1 MKQIIE
7 TLNASCVTRT
17 THDMYESSGKTY
29 GDFFYLYRPLIDIVV
44 ALGNDVVG
52 FSLNCIICP
61 FCYSCGLPDRGMFEE
76 LPLKINL
83 V

>member
-1 MKQIIE
+1 MQVVLPE
-7 TLNASCVTRT
+7 LPT
-17 THDMYESSGKTY
+17 TYESSGKTY

-61 FCYSCGLPDRGMFEE
+61 FCYSCGLPDRGMFETF
-76 LPLKINL
+76 PLKINL
-83 V
+83 FLMT